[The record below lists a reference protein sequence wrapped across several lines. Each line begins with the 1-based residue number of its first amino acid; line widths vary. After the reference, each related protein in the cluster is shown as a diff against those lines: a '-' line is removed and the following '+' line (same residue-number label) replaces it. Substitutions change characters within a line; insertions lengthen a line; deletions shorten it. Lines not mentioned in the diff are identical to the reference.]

1 MAAGSHKEPDGKS
14 ADARNQNPPHDR
26 EVVKSNDPERG
37 DSRKELV
44 MVINTNIAADTSATN
59 LDNSTNLL
67 NQSLERLSSGSQ
79 IVNASDNPAGLAEFM
94 TLNAE
99 IGQTNAANAN
109 VSNAQSLLQTQDGY
123 LQQVG
128 SALDQMSTLAV
139 EAQDPTK
146 TTTELADYQA
156 EFNTLAGYINDTA
169 TKNFNGVSLFSGAG
183 LSVTTDGAGTLFAM
197 SGVNL
202 GGTNYVAV
210 TGSALNG
217 SLSASISTTTTA
229 AAALTAVTAAITQ
242 LATDRATVGA
252 NEERLT
258 YTGNELGVLSNNL
271 TAADSLITDV
281 DVAQESTNY
290 AKYQILV
297 QSGTSM
303 LAQANANPQ
312 SVLKLLQ

>member
-1 MAAGSHKEPDGKS
+1 
-14 ADARNQNPPHDR
+14 
-26 EVVKSNDPERG
+26 
-37 DSRKELV
+37 
-44 MVINTNIAADTSATN
+44 MVINTNIAASVAASN
-59 LDNSTNLL
+59 LNQSTNLL
-67 NQSLERLSSGSQ
+67 NESLARLSSGSK
-79 IVNASDNPAGLAEFM
+79 IVNASDDPAGLAESM

-109 VSNAQSLLQTQDGY
+109 VSNAVSLLQTQDGY

-128 SALDQMSTLAV
+128 SALDQMATLAV
-139 EAQDPTK
+139 QAQDVTK
-146 TTTELADYQA
+146 TDSERTDYQK
-156 EFNTLAGYINDTA
+156 EFNSLASYINDTA
-169 TKNFNGVSLFSGAG
+169 TKAFNGVTLFDGGTFA
-183 LSVTTDGAGTLFAM
+183 VTTDGNGTTFAM
-197 SGVNL
+197 TGVNL
-202 GGTNYVAV
+202 GSGTAYATV
-210 TGSALNG
+210 TGAAANG
-217 SLSASISTTTTA
+217 SEAVSISTTTA
-229 AAALTAVTAAITQ
+229 ASTALTQVTAAITQ
-242 LATDRATVGA
+242 LATDRAQVGA

-271 TAADSLITDV
+271 TAANSLITDV